1 MGNELNIIGERHA
14 VRQEVERRP
23 KMKVI
28 ADRLLELNNDEIEF
42 ILPLIKDELKYT
54 LGSGK
59 KKSKKKRKQKKG
71 NTKKRKNLGN

>member
-59 KKSKKKRKQKKG
+59 KKSKKRENKKKATQKKE
-71 NTKKRKNLGN
+71 KI